1 MAEINSR
8 KRLKTS
14 HMKPQLGRPVRLLW
28 IQEVFIINTRKM
40 RLVFMFGNKQLDQ
53 LTV

>member
-1 MAEINSR
+1 MAEINGR

-14 HMKPQLGRPVRLLW
+14 HMKPQLGLPVRLVW
-28 IQEVFIINTRKM
+28 IFIINTRKM
-40 RLVFMFGNKQLDQ
+40 RLVFMFGNEQLDQ